1 MLDGTDIRELNVR
14 WLRSHIGVVS
24 QEPVL
29 FATTIAENIRYGH
42 EGISQQEIE
51 AAAKNANAH
60 DFIMSLPE
68 VSASAVFNLEL
79 LI

>member
-1 MLDGTDIRELNVR
+1 MKIDGHDIRSLNLK

-29 FATTIAENIRYGH
+29 FGTTIAENIGYGT
-42 EGISQQEIE
+42 EGATMQDII

-60 DFIMSLPE
+60 NFISNFPKVIFIGTIIFLM
-68 VSASAVFNLEL
+68 
-79 LI
+79 